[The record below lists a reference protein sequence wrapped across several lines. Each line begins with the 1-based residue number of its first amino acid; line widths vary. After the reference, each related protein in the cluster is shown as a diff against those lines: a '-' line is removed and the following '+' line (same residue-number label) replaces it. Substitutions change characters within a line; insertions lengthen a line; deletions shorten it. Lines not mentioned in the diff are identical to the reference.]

1 MQINMDV
8 VFKCNGKE
16 IENVAEFKYLGL
28 VIDRTKN
35 NPSTMLLKRI
45 YKAQAAFNSVKCHAR
60 LLGLHNRRV
69 RIQLVQALAVTTLLY
84 GSVIFGC
91 LGPTRMQLTGGAQ
104 VFVRAEIFMRKML
117 RWALKTA
124 PIDTRVSMLY
134 LASNSV
140 TV

>member
-1 MQINMDV
+1 
-8 VFKCNGKE
+8 
-16 IENVAEFKYLGL
+16 
-28 VIDRTKN
+28 
-35 NPSTMLLKRI
+35 
-45 YKAQAAFNSVKCHAR
+45 
-60 LLGLHNRRV
+60 
-69 RIQLVQALAVTTLLY
+69 
-84 GSVIFGC
+84 
-91 LGPTRMQLTGGAQ
+91 MQLTGGAQ